1 MHGELMSI
9 CVNLL
14 MEMLYAF
21 VVYEYFKTFFE
32 RKAIKGIYLYIF
44 IINVIAQFL
53 ENSIPNYPDYCRV
66 ISTIVLIMAIS
77 CFYKGKVGVKIVFAL
92 LYSALIVLCELLI
105 ACIYVA
111 CGFSDGVY
119 YSMGYFVTY
128 ILIFLIVKLLQYFLS
143 KYVLVIID
151 WKTNLKILILTL
163 ASMFLA
169 YCIFYAQYEMGIQ
182 GFYWRTLI
190 SIVILLAINIIMFN
204 IFRQLSENL
213 ELRRKASIYEKEF
226 NLLEQHMH
234 EREELMKEFRV
245 KRHDLKHQMLNLLML
260 LHEKNYDTLEKD
272 IEKLAELDSL
282 NGLFLV
288 NTENSII
295 DTFVNS
301 KYVIACEN
309 GIRFETA
316 LEIPTKLPFA
326 GEDISVVLGN
336 ALDNA
341 MEACMRGEVNDPYIK
356 LEMSYDQGNLVII
369 VENSFDGILKKE
381 RKGGRVTRKRDSQ
394 QHGIGI
400 HSIRNVIRKYNGY
413 YHVDVEGRVYRLE
426 MILYP
431 LEG

>member
-14 MEMLYAF
+14 MEMLF
-21 VVYEYFKTFFE
+21 SLVVYEYFSVFFE
-32 RKAIKGIYLYIF
+32 KRKTKFLFIYIMF
-44 IINVIAQFL
+44 INIIVQSIQR
-53 ENSIPNYPDYCRV
+53 SIPDNMSYYRV
-66 ISTIVLIMAIS
+66 ALSVCVLIGISFFYIGAFKERMIFAILL
-77 CFYKGKVGVKIVFAL
+77 IAL
-92 LYSALIVLCELLI
+92 SMLCELMI
-105 ACIYVA
+105 ACVFVSCDIAESIYNI
-111 CGFSDGVY
+111 
-119 YSMGYFVTY
+119 GYFITY
-128 ILIFLIVKLLQYFLS
+128 LCLLLFIFLLKYYFRNTMLGIFS
-143 KYVLVIID
+143 
-151 WKTNLKILILTL
+151 WKTYFKILLL
-163 ASMFLA
+163 PMGSMFLA
-169 YCIFYAQYEMGIQ
+169 YRIFYSQYEMGIK
-182 GFYWRTLI
+182 GFYLKTII
-190 SIVILLAINIIMFN
+190 SILILLSINIIMFN
-204 IFRQLSENL
+204 IFAQLSENL
-213 ELRRKASIYEKEF
+213 ELKRKTSIYEQEF
-226 NLLEQHMH
+226 VLLEQHMH

-245 KRHDLKHQMLNLLML
+245 KKHDLKHQMLNLLML
-260 LHEKNYDTLEKD
+260 LHEKDYDTLEKD

-316 LEIPTKLPFA
+316 LEIPMKLPFA

-356 LEMSYDQGNLVII
+356 LEMSYDQGNLIII

-400 HSIRNVIRKYNGY
+400 HSIKNVIRKYNGY